1 MSYRPQEQSIEDPL
15 RKIMEGIDEFSKA
28 VRERINDRG
37 EWDRDHIKEINDVRV
52 KLYQIY
58 PELSDLADNNW

>member
-28 VRERINDRG
+28 VKERIDDRG
-37 EWDRDHIKEINDVRV
+37 EFNRDHIKEINDVRV

>member
-37 EWDRDHIKEINDVRV
+37 EWDRDHIKEINDVRI

-58 PELSDLADNNW
+58 PELVDLADNNW